1 MSKKKRQKEAELR
14 AQEQAYLREQQAAE
28 AAASAK
34 AEEERRNSRPIAM
47 EEYYNIAYA
56 KERKRLNEMFGRI
69 NYGYFPE
76 EQTTVEKIVYK
87 EPDKKKFVR
96 VEKYNKK
103 KRSAG
108 FFAATTIIFLLTTVF
123 FALEALGIIDLLP
136 LL

>member
-1 MSKKKRQKEAELR
+1 MSKKKQREAELR
-14 AQEQAYLREQQAAE
+14 AQEEAYLREQQATE
-28 AAASAK
+28 AAAAAK

-76 EQTTVEKIVYK
+76 EQNEVEKIVYK
-87 EPDKKKFVR
+87 EPDKSKFVR
-96 VEKYNKK
+96 VEKYKKK
-103 KRSAG
+103 KRTAG
-108 FFAATTIIFLLTTVF
+108 FFVATTIIFLLATVF
-123 FALEALGIIDLLP
+123 FALEALGVIDFLP